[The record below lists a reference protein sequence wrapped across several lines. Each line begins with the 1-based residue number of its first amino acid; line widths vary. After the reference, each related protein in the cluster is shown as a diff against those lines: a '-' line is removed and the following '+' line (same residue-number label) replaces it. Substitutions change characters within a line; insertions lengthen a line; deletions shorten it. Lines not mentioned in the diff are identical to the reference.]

1 MTSDRATLLHQAE
14 QILKQTSFSRED
26 SSRVESLL
34 QLADRYSDK
43 SDLRRAAL
51 QARNIELGRPVEIP
65 EPTPEAE
72 QEFRVYFARGT
83 EGLSEIRAEEMRKL
97 ERRALGTTTT
107 AGGYLVP
114 ESFSTRLESMLKKT
128 DGLFEV
134 ATLFETST
142 GTATG
147 YPVLE
152 DTANSAAVVAENG
165 ASNAGPDL
173 VFAVVSFGACPM
185 WRSGIIRAPVEL
197 ISDAA
202 FDFAGLVADAAGV
215 RFARGAGSAFV
226 STLLGAA
233 SSAGT
238 TSGASAITSDEI
250 FGLVDAVDEAYAQNG
265 SFLMRQSSLTY
276 LRKLKGSGG
285 AYMFPSERRADG
297 VPMLAGFPVYISP
310 SMGAIAT
317 GEKAVSF
324 GDHSRFVRR
333 QVRNS
338 LAVKV
343 YVERYAEFGQQGY
356 ESFVRMDGGLLKS
369 GSAVPVKY
377 LLQA

>member
-1 MTSDRATLLHQAE
+1 MDRNSALAE
-14 QILKQTSFSRED
+14 AASILQKSNFSKED
-26 SSRVESLL
+26 SSRVTSLL
-34 QLADRYSDK
+34 EFSDRLTDK
-43 SDLRRAAL
+43 DALRRATTH
-51 QARNIELGRPVEIP
+51 ARNVELGRTSEIS
-65 EPTPEAE
+65 EPTPAE
-72 QEFRVYFARGT
+72 QEFRAYLARGT

-114 ESFSTRLESMLKKT
+114 QSFSDRLEVMLKKT
-128 DGLFEV
+128 DGLFEI

-152 DTANSAAVVAENG
+152 DTANSAAVVAEN
-165 ASNAGPDL
+165 AQSNAGPDL
-173 VFAVVSFGACPM
+173 VFATVAFGACPM
-185 WRSGIIRAPVEL
+185 WRSGVLRAPVEL
-197 ISDAA
+197 VSDAA

-215 RFARGAGSAFV
+215 RFARGIGAAFV
-226 STLLGAA
+226 ATLLGAA
-233 SSAGT
+233 TSAGT
-238 TSGASAITSDEI
+238 TAGATAITADEI
-250 FGLVDAVDEAYAQNG
+250 FTLIDGVDEAYAQNG
-265 SFLMRQSSLTY
+265 SFLMRQSTLTY
-276 LRKLKGSGG
+276 LHKLKTTSGG
-285 AYMFPSERRADG
+285 QYTFPSERRADG
-297 VPMLAGFPVYISP
+297 VPMLAGFPVFISP
-310 SMGAIAT
+310 SMGAIST

-343 YVERYAEFGQQGY
+343 YIERYAEYGQQGY
-356 ESFVRMDGGLLKS
+356 ESFWRVDGNLLKS
-369 GSAVPVKY
+369 GSTVPVKY